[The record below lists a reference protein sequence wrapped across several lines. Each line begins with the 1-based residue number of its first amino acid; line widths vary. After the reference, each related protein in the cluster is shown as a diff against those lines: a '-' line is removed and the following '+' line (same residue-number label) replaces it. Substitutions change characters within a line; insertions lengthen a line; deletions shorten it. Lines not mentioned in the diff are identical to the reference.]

1 MRKLIL
7 VALVSL
13 LASGAAAL
21 QDDEATLAAAQAYA
35 AGLEA
40 QKKGDIDGMITNFEK
55 AISLNSEMYL
65 CHYYLGAAYQAKND
79 HANTIK
85 HFKKYLE
92 RSGVAASSDQGKVAN
107 YAVGMA
113 LYKSKKTAEAVP
125 YLRKVADAYPKDHN
139 LHYYLAMGLRATDE
153 AAAEK
158 HFAKV
163 IELAP
168 KAALP
173 YYFAG
178 TIAFKRGDHALAAKR
193 LESFVGLKSDGAQ
206 AAGAYFILGQ
216 LAAQE
221 QRLDQAIGYLDK
233 CIAADPGGSNAD
245 KAKSLLE
252 QVKAAQSQPQGS

>member
-13 LASGAAAL
+13 LAGGTAAP

-40 QKKGDIDGMITNFEK
+40 QKKGDINGMITNFEK
-55 AISLNSEMYL
+55 AVSLNAEMYL
-65 CHYYLGAAYQAKND
+65 CHYYLGAAYQAKQD

-92 RSGVAASSDQGKVAN
+92 RSGVDASSDQGKAAN

-113 LYKSKKTAEAVP
+113 LYKSKKTAAAVP
-125 YLRKVADAYPKDHN
+125 YLRKVASAYPKDQN
-139 LHYYLAMGLRATDE
+139 LHYYLAMGLRKTDE

-178 TIAFKRGDHALAAKR
+178 SIAFKRGEHALAKQW
-193 LESFVGLKSDGAQ
+193 LEGFVALKSDGAQ

-216 LAAQE
+216 LAAQQQNLE
-221 QRLDQAIGYLDK
+221 QAIAQLEK

-245 KAKSLLE
+245 KAKALLE
-252 QVKAAQSQPQGS
+252 QVKAATTKGS